1 MLSIIN
7 KKNLSNKDLS
17 TFYNCLGTNYAQLSN
32 NKKSIQC
39 HLKAIDLNSEN
50 NEAYFNLGTRYLH
63 ENNFKDGWKY
73 YEYRLK
79 KNNLS
84 HDKYPIKIED
94 ITKKKVLIR
103 HEQGFGDTIQFSRLL
118 NHLSEYSKDI
128 DFLIPESLK
137 DLFDIKNVNIIY
149 YLDDNTNYDYE
160 IYLMSLPYFFN
171 IDLADPPKISH
182 INEDLFKKGK
192 KIIF

>member
-1 MLSIIN
+1 M
-7 KKNLSNKDLS
+7 
-17 TFYNCLGTNYAQLSN
+17 
-32 NKKSIQC
+32 
-39 HLKAIDLNSEN
+39 
-50 NEAYFNLGTRYLH
+50 
-63 ENNFKDGWKY
+63 
-73 YEYRLK
+73 
-79 KNNLS
+79 
-84 HDKYPIKIED
+84 
-94 ITKKKVLIR
+94 
-103 HEQGFGDTIQFSRLL
+103 L

-160 IYLMSLPYFFN
+160 IYLMSLPYFLN

-192 KIIF
+192 KKNNILKIGLAWSGNENYNFDILRSLKLSYLKRY